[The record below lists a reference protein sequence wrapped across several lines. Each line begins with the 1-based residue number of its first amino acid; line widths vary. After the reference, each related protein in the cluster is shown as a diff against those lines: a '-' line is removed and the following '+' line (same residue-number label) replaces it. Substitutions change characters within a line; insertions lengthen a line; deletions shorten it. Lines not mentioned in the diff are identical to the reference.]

1 MHLTL
6 TFILLLQLV
15 ISPAQGRYIK
25 EFVSKSYNETDKS
38 IEKDYFTVSSLIE
51 RANRKAGQSLDEP
64 KIMFGDIA
72 MNPGFQ
78 NADPCTARGC
88 KWLRRGSKVYVP
100 YVISNQYSSQE
111 RSIIESALK
120 SFQTST
126 CIQFTPRRREE
137 DYIHIQSRLGLHFTI
152 QKHIL
157 LGGLAVQKSLRCYS
171 FVGRRGG
178 EQVVSLNRQH
188 CVYLGVVQHELLHA
202 LGFNHEQTRSDR
214 DRHVRILLQ
223 NVIPGLEYNFQKIA
237 TLNLDTPYDY
247 NSVMHYGR
255 YAFSRNR
262 EPTIIPIPDSNVA
275 IGRATQMN
283 PTDILRINRLYCG

>member
-15 ISPAQGRYIK
+15 ISPAQGRYTE
-25 EFVSKSYNETDKS
+25 EFIRKSYNETDNS

-88 KWLRRGSKVYVP
+88 KWPRSRDSKVYVP

-111 RSIIESALK
+111 IVIIESALK

-126 CIQFTPRRREE
+126 CIRFIPRRREE
-137 DYIHIQSRLGLHFTI
+137 DYIHIQSRSG
-152 QKHIL
+152 
-157 LGGLAVQKSLRCYS
+157 CYS
-171 FVGRRGG
+171 FVGRIGG
-178 EQVVSLNRQH
+178 EQVVSLDRQG
-188 CVYLGVVQHELLHA
+188 CVYHCVVQHELLHA
-202 LGFNHEQTRSDR
+202 LGFKHEQCRSDR
-214 DRHVRILLQ
+214 DSHVRILFQ
-223 NVIPGLEYNFQKIA
+223 NIMPGQEHNFRKIP
-237 TLNLDTPYDY
+237 TLNLGTPYDY
-247 NSVMHYGR
+247 NSVMHYER

-262 EPTIIPIPDSNVA
+262 EPTIIPIPDSTVA
-275 IGRATQMN
+275 IGLATQMS

>member
-25 EFVSKSYNETDKS
+25 EFVRKSYNETDNS

-88 KWLRRGSKVYVP
+88 KWPRRGSKVYVP
-100 YVISNQYSSQE
+100 YVISNQYSSRE

-126 CIQFTPRRREE
+126 CIQFTPRRREKH
-137 DYIHIQSRLGLHFTI
+137 YIHIQSRSG
-152 QKHIL
+152 
-157 LGGLAVQKSLRCYS
+157 CYS

-178 EQVVSLNRQH
+178 EQVVSLDRQG
-188 CVYLGVVQHELLHA
+188 CVYHGVVQHELLHA
-202 LGFNHEQTRSDR
+202 LGFNHEQSRTDR

-223 NVIPGLEYNFQKIA
+223 NVIPGEEHNFEKIP

-247 NSVMHYGR
+247 NSIMHYER
-255 YAFSRNR
+255 YDFSRSR
-262 EPTIIPIPDSNVA
+262 QPTIIPIPNSNVA
-275 IGRATQMN
+275 FGCATQMSR
-283 PTDILRINRLYCG
+283 TDILRINRLYCG